1 MVFCGKCGYWLTSGD
16 TVCPRCGT
24 PTDPDLI
31 LDDSPADSPTI
42 ASSPMLGID
51 QTQPKTQGPTAQVHM
66 RNRHKSLSFWV
77 QMAVI
82 MVLLSRP
89 PCRQLIWLVNHLPEH
104 HTLDMCHRV
113 WVITHSREHRIQVT
127 HRRETPA
134 TKLYKARPDLH
145 LLKWR
150 GIEPGVA

>member
-1 MVFCGKCGYWLTSGD
+1 MTLKQIAQLLLQAPCQGLIRLSLK
-16 TVCPRCGT
+16 PRV
-24 PTDPDLI
+24 L
-31 LDDSPADSPTI
+31 L
-42 ASSPMLGID
+42 
-51 QTQPKTQGPTAQVHM
+51 AQVHM

-89 PCRQLIWLVNHLPEH
+89 PRRHLIWLVNHLPEH